1 MVVPLQLFKTENKGW
16 GVRTLVDLPAG
27 QFVSTYSGK
36 MYTDIKADEY
46 VRSGKGNDMYFADV
60 DLYDSV
66 ENMKRGIDLQLD
78 DEGIDVGKKRG
89 RKPKNKNKKS
99 AKKKQEEEEDFF
111 ANNSILRRIFG
122 DESLFVVDAQDRG
135 NIGRFFNHSCD
146 PNLEVQMIFH
156 DTVNSSMISEVNYF

>member
-1 MVVPLQLFKTENKGW
+1 
-16 GVRTLVDLPAG
+16 
-27 QFVSTYSGK
+27 

-66 ENMKRGIDLQLD
+66 MNMKHCIGLIDD
-78 DEGIDVGKKRG
+78 DFEVIGKKR
-89 RKPKNKNKKS
+89 RKKRKGKKWS
-99 AKKKQEEEEDFF
+99 QKDEEEFN
-111 ANNSILRRIFG
+111 ASNSLLKRVFD

-146 PNLEVQMIFH
+146 PNMEVQMVFH
-156 DTVNSSMISEVNYF
+156 DTHDIRLPLIAFFTCVDVEAGSVS

>member
-1 MVVPLQLFKTENKGW
+1 
-16 GVRTLVDLPAG
+16 
-27 QFVSTYSGK
+27 

-66 ENMKRGIDLQLD
+66 ENMKHGINIQME
-78 DEGIDVGKKRG
+78 DEYEGTKRRKKKKGKKQ
-89 RKPKNKNKKS
+89 
-99 AKKKQEEEEDFF
+99 KKQLEEEMN
-111 ANNSILRRIFG
+111 ANNSLLRRVFD

-146 PNLEVQMIFH
+146 PNMEVQMVFH
-156 DTVNSSMISEVNYF
+156 ETHDIRLPLIAFFTCVDVEAGSVSFLNNLDFNISRNFRSCVGITVT